1 MRNTSD
7 DFNKKKYL
15 VLYGVAIIM
24 ADIEI
29 LIKKYNKTPTGKMTR
44 KRPDLNW
51 CQTRRHTK
59 EALKEQ
65 DEQRVRKKERAYHNL
80 QHQSAKSVIF
90 ECAFNTN

>member
-1 MRNTSD
+1 MYAISLCVRIDKPERSMRNTSD

-51 CQTRRHTK
+51 C
-59 EALKEQ
+59 
-65 DEQRVRKKERAYHNL
+65 
-80 QHQSAKSVIF
+80 
-90 ECAFNTN
+90 